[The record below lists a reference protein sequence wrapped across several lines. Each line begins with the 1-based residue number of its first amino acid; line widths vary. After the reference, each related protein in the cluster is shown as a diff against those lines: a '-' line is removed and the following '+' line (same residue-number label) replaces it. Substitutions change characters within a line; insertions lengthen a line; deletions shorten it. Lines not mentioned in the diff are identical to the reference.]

1 MSPRLAGSARVN
13 GHRDYVIK
21 AMLHGLSGP
30 LDGTTYGDLMIPMAN
45 NPDDWVASVASYVR
59 TSFGNT
65 GGLVTPADVKRVRA
79 ATAARKTPW
88 SIPELETSVPKVLI
102 PDPAT
107 WKATASHNSGAA
119 GKAFSMAAWTS
130 GVPQE
135 RGMWF
140 QIELPHAATINEIQF
155 SSNSPGGRGG
165 GGVANPVPSAQAP
178 CAAPPGRGPG
188 AGARG

>member
-1 MSPRLAGSARVN
+1 MRKGIV
-13 GHRDYVIK
+13 D
-21 AMLHGLSGP
+21 GLSGP

-140 QIELPHAATINEIQF
+140 QIELPQAATINEIQV

-165 GGVANPVPSAQAP
+165 GGGAHPVPSAPAAGPTPPGGRAAAGPRGAP
-178 CAAPPGRGPG
+178 GAPPDPP
-188 AGARG
+188 